1 MKPLMK
7 YVLCAVCAAVLMLG
21 AAGCAGAQKTS
32 TVEPGTLPVI
42 GPDTSVPGKTEAPSP
57 TADQTLPD
65 TTQAVEPTLP
75 STEGTTEAPTE
86 THAGEAPT
94 QPKTTEAETSAP
106 VPTAPGPSISD
117 PPADRT
123 NYRTEGTNGYVI
135 VIDPGHQAKGNS
147 AQEPVGPGASET
159 KAKVSSGTASR
170 FGGKAEYV
178 VNLEVALKLRKELL
192 SRGYTVIMTRTGHN
206 VDISNVERAK
216 IANDANADAF
226 VRLHCNGSEN
236 ASVRGIGIYY
246 QTPSNP
252 YNGSMHAEAKA
263 LCSALLNHMKAR
275 TGSNADGQ
283 GLFERDNY
291 SGINWSNVPGALVEM
306 GYMTNEAEDKLLQD
320 GAYQTKLVLGMAD
333 GIDEFLST
341 RKAKNK

>member
-1 MKPLMK
+1 M
-7 YVLCAVCAAVLMLG
+7 
-21 AAGCAGAQKTS
+21 
-32 TVEPGTLPVI
+32 
-42 GPDTSVPGKTEAPSP
+42 
-57 TADQTLPD
+57 
-65 TTQAVEPTLP
+65 
-75 STEGTTEAPTE
+75 
-86 THAGEAPT
+86 
-94 QPKTTEAETSAP
+94 
-106 VPTAPGPSISD
+106 
-117 PPADRT
+117 
-123 NYRTEGTNGYVI
+123 I

-170 FGGKAEYV
+170 FNGKAEYI

-206 VDISNVERAK
+206 VDISNVERAQ
-216 IANDANADAF
+216 IANAANADAF
-226 VRLHCNGSEN
+226 VRIHCNGSEN

-252 YNGSMHAEAKA
+252 YNGSMHGEAKA
-263 LCSALLNHMKAR
+263 LCSALLNHMVTR
-275 TGSNADGQ
+275 TGSKADGQ

-320 GAYQTKLVLGMAD
+320 SSYQTKIALGIAD

-341 RKAKNK
+341 RKPKNR

>member
-1 MKPLMK
+1 MKTVMK
-7 YVLCAVCAAVLMLG
+7 YILCALCAAALAVT
-21 AAGCAGAQKTS
+21 AAGCSGDPKNS
-32 TVEPGTLPVI
+32 TAVPGTLPVI
-42 GPDTSVPGKTEAPSP
+42 GPDTSLPSSSEAPST
-57 TADQTLPD
+57 TAEQTRPD
-65 TTQAVEPTLP
+65 TTTADPTLP
-75 STEGTTEAPTE
+75 STEGTTA
-86 THAGEAPT
+86 APT
-94 QPKTTEAETSAP
+94 QPQTTEAP
-106 VPTAPGPSISD
+106 KPTDLSPSIAD
-117 PPADRT
+117 PPADLT
-123 NYRTEGTNGYVI
+123 NYRTDGRNGYVI

-147 AQEPVGPGASET
+147 AQEPVGPGATET

-170 FGGKAEYV
+170 FNSKAEYV

-206 VDISNVERAK
+206 VDISNVERAQ
-216 IANDANADAF
+216 IANNANADAF

-252 YNGSMHAEAKA
+252 YNAAMYSEAKA
-263 LCSALLNHMKAR
+263 LCSALLTHMKAR

-306 GYMTNEAEDKLLQD
+306 GYMTNEEEDKLLQD
-320 GAYQTKLVLGMAD
+320 DAYQTKLALGIAD

-341 RKAKNK
+341 RPTKNK